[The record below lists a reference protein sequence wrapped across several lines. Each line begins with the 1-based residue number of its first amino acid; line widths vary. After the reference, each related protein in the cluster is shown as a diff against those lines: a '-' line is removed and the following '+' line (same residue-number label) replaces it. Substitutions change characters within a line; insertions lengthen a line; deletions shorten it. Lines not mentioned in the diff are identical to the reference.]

1 MSVFFYPCNWCRLK
15 EEELSMVINLEYSVK
30 QLHPF
35 GHQNTRKIII
45 TQQYLLYTRTFRASA
60 SDILDNN
67 GPTLS
72 NCPTFEDVRKKLT
85 QKRGVCLS
93 VCVWCLFVSEVQ
105 PGVVKGLLGVLRS
118 LWERRGDVTAGTEVR
133 AAGGENPTAALLQE
147 WRVSVFRDYYF
158 ADKIS
163 WEKPLSC

>member
-118 LWERRGDVTAGTEVR
+118 LCARDAVWRHLWHRSPCSWRGEPHRGSASGMTGKCFPR
-133 AAGGENPTAALLQE
+133 LLFC
-147 WRVSVFRDYYF
+147 W
-158 ADKIS
+158 
-163 WEKPLSC
+163 